1 MKNIL
6 VTGGFGF
13 LGSHLLEVL
22 LSSPENHIHVVDNLS
37 TNVVDPAE
45 FSRSSGERLTYDA
58 VSVEEF
64 FTKTARPKQFSEIY
78 HLASVVGPVGVLR
91 HAGNIV
97 RSVVRDTYLLIDY
110 CLATKAKLL
119 DVSTSEVYGGGKEG
133 FCSEDFDKI
142 VPANTTIR
150 LEYAVGKL
158 AAETALINTQ
168 RTRDLWTVI
177 IRPFNISGKR
187 QRPGGGFVLP
197 RFVSQA
203 LKGEPLTV
211 YGDGSQIRA
220 FTHAHDIST
229 GIEAAMALG
238 RPGEAYNL
246 GNPNNRVTI
255 LELAQ
260 KVIKISG
267 SSSQIQ
273 FVDPVKL
280 HGQLFAEA
288 ANKFPNSTKA
298 QKELNWRFD
307 IGIDEIVEEAVE
319 EWKGILGSAKK
330 PSSGKTHSR

>member
-22 LSSPENHIHVVDNLS
+22 LGSPENRVHVVDNLS
-37 TNVVDPAE
+37 TNVVDPAQ
-45 FSRSSGERLTYDA
+45 FSRLFGDRLTYDA
-58 VSVEEF
+58 VSVEQF
-64 FTKTARPKQFSEIY
+64 FTNRKPKQKFSEIY
-78 HLASVVGPVGVLR
+78 HLASVVGPVGVLK
-91 HAGNIV
+91 HGGNIV

-110 CLATKAKLL
+110 CLEHKSKLL

-158 AAETALINTQ
+158 AAETALVNTQ
-168 RTRDLWTVI
+168 RTKGLWTVI

-187 QRPGGGFVLP
+187 QRPDGGFVLP
-197 RFVSQA
+197 RFARQA
-203 LKGEPLTV
+203 LKGEPLSV

-220 FTHAHDIST
+220 FTHARDIST
-229 GIEAAMALG
+229 GIELAMNSG

-255 LELAQ
+255 LELAK
-260 KVIKISG
+260 KVIHISG

-280 HGQLFAEA
+280 HGQFFAEA

-298 QKELNWRFD
+298 QKELGWRYQ
-307 IGIDEIVEEAVE
+307 IGIDEIVQEAVD
-319 EWKGILGSAKK
+319 EWRELLGL
-330 PSSGKTHSR
+330 

>member
-1 MKNIL
+1 MKKIL

-22 LSSPENHIHVVDNLS
+22 VSSPENQVHVVDNLS

-45 FSRSSGERLTYDA
+45 FSRSFGGRLTYDA

-64 FTKTARPKQFSEIY
+64 FTKTKGAKQFAEIY
-78 HLASVVGPVGVLR
+78 HLASVVGPVGVLK
-91 HAGNIV
+91 HGGNIV

-110 CLATKAKLL
+110 CLEHKAKLL

-158 AAETALINTQ
+158 AAETALVNTQ
-168 RTRDLWTVI
+168 RTKGLWTVI

-187 QRPGGGFVLP
+187 QRPDGGFVLP

-203 LKGEPLTV
+203 LKGEPITV

-229 GIEAAMALG
+229 GIELAMAHG

-246 GNPNNRVTI
+246 GNPDNRVTI

-260 KVIKISG
+260 KVVKISK
-267 SSSQIQ
+267 SSSKIQ

-280 HGQLFAEA
+280 HGQFFAEA

-298 QKELNWRFD
+298 QKELDWRFS
-307 IGIDEIVEEAVE
+307 IGVDQIIQEAIDE
-319 EWKGILGSAKK
+319 WKEILARK
-330 PSSGKTHSR
+330 

>member
-1 MKNIL
+1 MMKNIL
-6 VTGGFGF
+6 LTGGFGF

-22 LSSPENHIHVVDNLS
+22 LSTPENHVHVVDNLS
-37 TNVVDPAE
+37 TNVVDPAK
-45 FSRSSGERLTYDA
+45 FSQSYKGQLTYDA

-64 FTKTARPKQFSEIY
+64 FTKAKGAKQFAEIY
-78 HLASVVGPVGVLR
+78 HLASVVGPVGVLK
-91 HAGNIV
+91 HGGNIV

-110 CLATKAKLL
+110 CLENKAKLL

-158 AAETALINTQ
+158 AAETALVNTQ
-168 RTRDLWTVI
+168 RTKGLWTVI

-187 QRPGGGFVLP
+187 QRPDGGFVLP

-203 LKGEPLTV
+203 LKGEPITV

-229 GIEAAMALG
+229 GIELAMAHG

-246 GNPNNRVTI
+246 GNPDNRVTI

-260 KVIKISG
+260 KVVKIAK
-267 SSSQIQ
+267 SSSKIQ

-280 HGQLFAEA
+280 HGQFFAEA

-298 QKELNWRFD
+298 QKELDWRFS
-307 IGIDEIVEEAVE
+307 IGVDQIIQEAIDE
-319 EWKGILGSAKK
+319 WKEILAL
-330 PSSGKTHSR
+330 

>member
-1 MKNIL
+1 MKKIL

-22 LSSPENHIHVVDNLS
+22 VSSPDNQVHVVDNLS

-45 FSRSSGERLTYDA
+45 FSRAFGGRLTYDA

-64 FTKTARPKQFSEIY
+64 FTKTRGEKQFAEIY
-78 HLASVVGPVGVLR
+78 HLASVVGPVGVLK
-91 HAGNIV
+91 HGGNIV

-110 CLATKAKLL
+110 CLKNKAKLL

-158 AAETALINTQ
+158 AAETALVNTQ
-168 RTRDLWTVI
+168 RTKGLWTVI

-187 QRPGGGFVLP
+187 QRPDGGFVLP

-203 LKGEPLTV
+203 LKGEPITV

-229 GIEAAMALG
+229 GIERAMAHG

-246 GNPNNRVTI
+246 GNPDNRVTI

-260 KVIKISG
+260 KVVKIAK
-267 SSSQIQ
+267 SSSKIQ

-280 HGQLFAEA
+280 HGQFFAEA

-298 QKELNWRFD
+298 QKELDWRFS
-307 IGIDEIVEEAVE
+307 IGVDQIIQEAIDE
-319 EWKGILGSAKK
+319 WKEILARK
-330 PSSGKTHSR
+330 

>member
-1 MKNIL
+1 MKKIL

-22 LSSPENHIHVVDNLS
+22 VSSPENQVHVVDNLS

-45 FSRSSGERLTYDA
+45 FSRSFGGRLTYDA

-64 FTKTARPKQFSEIY
+64 FTKTKGAKQFDEIY
-78 HLASVVGPVGVLR
+78 HLASVVGPVGVLK
-91 HAGNIV
+91 HGGNIV

-110 CLATKAKLL
+110 CLKNKAKLL

-158 AAETALINTQ
+158 AAETALVNTQ
-168 RTRDLWTVI
+168 RTKGLWTVI

-187 QRPGGGFVLP
+187 QRPDGGFVLP

-203 LKGEPLTV
+203 LKGEPITV

-229 GIEAAMALG
+229 GIERAMAHG

-246 GNPNNRVTI
+246 GNPDNRVTI

-260 KVIKISG
+260 KVVKIAK
-267 SSSQIQ
+267 SSSKIQ

-280 HGQLFAEA
+280 HGQFFAEA

-298 QKELNWRFD
+298 QKELNWRFS
-307 IGIDEIVEEAVE
+307 IGVDQIIQEAIDE
-319 EWKGILGSAKK
+319 WKEMLGL
-330 PSSGKTHSR
+330 

>member
-1 MKNIL
+1 MKKIL

-22 LSSPENHIHVVDNLS
+22 MSSPENQIHVVDNLS

-45 FSRSSGERLTYDA
+45 FSRPFGRRMTYDT

-64 FTKTARPKQFSEIY
+64 FTKTKSPKEFAEIY
-78 HLASVVGPVGVLR
+78 HLASVVGPVGVIK
-91 HAGNIV
+91 HGGNIV

-110 CLATKAKLL
+110 CLERKAKLL

-142 VPANTTIR
+142 VPANTTVR

-158 AAETALINTQ
+158 AAETALVNTQ
-168 RTRDLWTVI
+168 RIKGLWTVI

-187 QRPGGGFVLP
+187 QRTEGGFVLP

-203 LKGEPLTV
+203 LKGEPITV

-220 FTHAHDIST
+220 FTHAYDMST
-229 GIEAAMALG
+229 GIELAMAHG

-246 GNPNNRVTI
+246 GNPDNRLTI

-260 KVIKISG
+260 RVIKIAK
-267 SSSQIQ
+267 SSSKIE

-298 QKELNWRFD
+298 QKELGWRFTFSVD
-307 IGIDEIVEEAVE
+307 QIIQEAVD
-319 EWKGILGSAKK
+319 EWKEILALK
-330 PSSGKTHSR
+330 